1 MTIID
6 TISRQKFLVTGV
18 DTKRAMLAVFFKEVL
33 YKKTPDVV
41 TWDLVEQEL
50 PAYEKHKCFRTKVIR
65 NEQGDLSVLTAFWK
79 YVVEEG
85 LADAEAADI
94 PIN

>member
-18 DTKRAMLAVFFKEVL
+18 DTKRAMLAVFFREVL
-33 YKKTPDVV
+33 YKKTPEAV

-50 PAYEKHKCFRTKVIR
+50 PAYEEKNCFRTKVIR
-65 NEQGDLSVLTAFWK
+65 SESGALSVLTEFWK

-85 LADAEAADI
+85 LADAEAVDL
-94 PIN
+94 PI

>member
-18 DTKRAMLAVFFKEVL
+18 DTKRAMLAVFFREVL
-33 YKKTPDVV
+33 YKKTPEAV

-50 PAYEKHKCFRTKVIR
+50 PAYEAKNCFRTKVIR
-65 NEQGDLSVLTAFWK
+65 NESGALSVLTEFWK

-85 LADAEAADI
+85 LADAEAVDL
-94 PIN
+94 PI